1 MSTAITSVVCT
12 WCIVVMGV
20 MSAVCLQTSS
30 FEAVLKEIDT
40 STGIAKC
47 LDVVCRLDYLHDD
60 QVSEIASLLRAW
72 LWWCQHYNNL
82 VSCVVETT

>member
-1 MSTAITSVVCT
+1 
-12 WCIVVMGV
+12 

-47 LDVVCRLDYLHDD
+47 LDVISRLDYLHDD
-60 QVSEIASLLRAW
+60 QVLEIAPFSIAW

-82 VSCVVETT
+82 FVSCVVETT